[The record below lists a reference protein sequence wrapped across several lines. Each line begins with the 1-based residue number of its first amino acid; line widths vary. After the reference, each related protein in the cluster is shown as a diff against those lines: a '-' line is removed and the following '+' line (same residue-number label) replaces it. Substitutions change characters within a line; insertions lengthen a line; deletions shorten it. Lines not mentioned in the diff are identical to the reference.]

1 MENYKLTD
9 NKEDLLKLGFEYD
22 DEGDCYALQII
33 SRKIKGMFVPFITL
47 GYILIGWYNVK

>member
-22 DEGDCYALQII
+22 DEGDCYVLQIV

-47 GYILIGWYNVK
+47 GYILIGWYNAK

>member
-1 MENYKLTD
+1 MENYKLID

-22 DEGDCYALQII
+22 DEGDCYVLQIV
-33 SRKIKGMFVPFITL
+33 SRKIKRIFAPFIIL

>member
-22 DEGDCYALQII
+22 DEGDCYALQIV

>member
-1 MENYKLTD
+1 MENYKLID

-22 DEGDCYALQII
+22 DEGDCYVLQSV

-47 GYILIGWYNVK
+47 GYILIGWYNAK